1 VTKWRRTPAAVFPV
15 REALRYRMPSM
26 TGWGTFLRPI
36 PHGIRV
42 LGAVVRAG
50 MWNKSSEGEFYA
62 DQYSTQVLQ

>member
-1 VTKWRRTPAAVFPV
+1 
-15 REALRYRMPSM
+15 M